1 MVLKGGRVIQEPSFQ
16 VDLHKMLN
24 LSTGSSIATLERKN
38 LVPSTFNKIPHKSS
52 LPTTIWMFY

>member
-1 MVLKGGRVIQEPSFQ
+1 MVLKGERVIQEPSFQ

-24 LSTGSSIATLERKN
+24 LGTGSSIATLERRN
-38 LVPSTFNKIPHKSS
+38 LVSSTFNKSPHKSS